1 MKQLVTFKISD
12 GGQEY
17 ESFGVY
23 DHKHS
28 DKKVIKD
35 FFGLEQMQEDYLY
48 KNNYW
53 WYDDKLVSVLDRVDI
68 DDDKIF
74 RKSIYISKPK
84 FIFNIIVVS

>member
-12 GGQEY
+12 GGHEY
-17 ESFGVY
+17 QSYGIY
-23 DHKHS
+23 DRKYS
-28 DKKVIKD
+28 DKKIVKD

-68 DDDKIF
+68 DDDKIKIMKDY
-74 RKSIYISKPK
+74 RVAYEH
-84 FIFNIIVVS
+84 NI